1 MMIASE
7 KIENWKIYLKWCAIN
22 TFADNLSDE
31 IATQNFNFYFVKLSG
46 QKQQKPRWKR
56 ALQEI
61 DGGLGE
67 ALGQLFVEKYFSADS
82 KKRVNE
88 IVDNLMVAYKERIN
102 NLDWMSAETKTKA
115 QKKLTTVLRKLGYP
129 DTFRDYSKLSISK
142 ESHFKNAQAAYQF
155 EMNRNLSK
163 LGQAVDKNEWLMS
176 PPTVNAYYNP
186 TTNEITFPAGIMQPP
201 FFFEKGDDAV
211 NYAGIGAVI
220 GHELTH
226 GFDDQGSQFDENGN
240 MQNWWKNEDKEKFNA
255 KTTMVVNQYNNYV
268 AIDSLHVNGMLTLGE
283 NIADLGGIMIAYEA
297 FLKSLNGKAEPEK
310 IDGFTAKQR
319 FFLSWAQIW
328 RTNYTPEA
336 MKKQVNT
343 NPHSPSMFRANGPLT
358 NMQQFYDV
366 WNVKQGDKMWR
377 NEADRAKVW

>member
-1 MMIASE
+1 
-7 KIENWKIYLKWCAIN
+7 
-22 TFADNLSDE
+22 
-31 IATQNFNFYFVKLSG
+31 
-46 QKQQKPRWKR
+46 
-56 ALQEI
+56 LQEI